1 MTGMSRILL
10 PPSPLSAIC
19 VRADGA
25 VLEAATP
32 PTAILSGSFNPFHRG
47 HRELA
52 AVASAKLGAPVA
64 FELSVANV
72 DKAELSEVE
81 VARRVEQF
89 FSGCASGPPQ
99 ILWITRAATFREK
112 AALFPNATFV
122 LGFDTARRLIDPR
135 YYRDELTQRDEALHA
150 IASRGC
156 RFVVGGRVE
165 GCGSFRTWT
174 NDALPGEFHDL
185 FASLPEAEFRVDV
198 SSTEL
203 RNG

>member
-1 MTGMSRILL
+1 MTGMSRSLL
-10 PPSPLSAIC
+10 RLSPLSAIC
-19 VRADGA
+19 VRSDGT

-52 AVASAKLGAPVA
+52 AVAAAKLSTPVA

-81 VARRVEQF
+81 VARRVGQF
-89 FSGCASGPPQ
+89 FSGSSTEQ
-99 ILWITRAATFREK
+99 LWITRAATFREK

-165 GCGSFRTWT
+165 QCGSFRIWA
-174 NDALPGEFHDL
+174 NEGLPGVFHDL
-185 FASLPEAEFRVDV
+185 FASLPEAEFRADV

>member
-1 MTGMSRILL
+1 MSRILL

-52 AVASAKLGAPVA
+52 AVAAAKLGTPVA
-64 FELSVANV
+64 FELSVVNV

-89 FSGCASGPPQ
+89 FSGTPTEQ
-99 ILWITRAATFREK
+99 LWVTRAATFREK

-165 GCGSFRTWT
+165 QCSFHIWT
-174 NDALPGEFHDL
+174 NDGLPGEFHDL

-203 RNG
+203 RNR

>member
-1 MTGMSRILL
+1 M
-10 PPSPLSAIC
+10 PPLPLSAIC
-19 VRADGA
+19 VRADGS
-25 VLEAATP
+25 VLEAAKP
-32 PTAILSGSFNPFHRG
+32 PAAILSGSFNPFHRG

-52 AVASAKLGAPVA
+52 AVASAKLGTPVA

-72 DKAELSEVE
+72 DKPELSEVE

-89 FSGCASGPPQ
+89 FSGSTREQ
-99 ILWITRAATFREK
+99 LWITRAPTFREK

-135 YYRDELTQRDEALHA
+135 YYGDEPTRRDAALHA

-165 GCGSFRTWT
+165 QCGSFRIWT

-185 FASLPEAEFRVDV
+185 FASLPEVEFRVDV

-203 RNG
+203 RKC

>member
-19 VRADGA
+19 VRSDGT
-25 VLEAATP
+25 VLEAVPGPA
-32 PTAILSGSFNPFHRG
+32 AILSGSFNPFHRG

-52 AVASAKLGAPVA
+52 AVAAAKLGAPVA

-72 DKAELSEVE
+72 DKPELSEVE

-89 FSGCASGPPQ
+89 FSGSSTEQ
-99 ILWITRAATFREK
+99 LWITRAPTFREK

-135 YYRDELTQRDEALHA
+135 YYGDELTQRDEALHA

-165 GCGSFRTWT
+165 GSGSFRIWT
-174 NDALPGEFHDL
+174 NDGLPGEFHDL

>member
-1 MTGMSRILL
+1 MPRILM

-19 VRADGA
+19 VRADGS
-25 VLEAATP
+25 VLEAAKP
-32 PTAILSGSFNPFHRG
+32 PAAILSGSFNPFHRG

-52 AVASAKLGAPVA
+52 AVASAKLGTPVA

-72 DKAELSEVE
+72 DKLELSEVE

-89 FSGCASGPPQ
+89 FSGSSTEQ
-99 ILWITRAATFREK
+99 LWITRAATFREK

-135 YYRDELTQRDEALHA
+135 YYGDELAQRDEALHA

-156 RFVVGGRVE
+156 QFVVGGRVE
-165 GCGSFRTWT
+165 GNGSFRIWT
-174 NDALPGEFHDL
+174 NDALPGKFHDL
-185 FASLPEAEFRVDV
+185 FASLPEVEFRVDV

-203 RNG
+203 RKVLNEPEA

>member
-52 AVASAKLGAPVA
+52 AVAAAKLGAPVA

-81 VARRVEQF
+81 VARRVGQLFSVSSTEQ
-89 FSGCASGPPQ
+89 
-99 ILWITRAATFREK
+99 LWITRAATFREK

-135 YYRDELTQRDEALHA
+135 YYGDELTQRDEALHA

-156 RFVVGGRVE
+156 RFVIGGRVE
-165 GCGSFRTWT
+165 PCGSFRIWT

-185 FASLPEAEFRVDV
+185 FGSLPEAEFRVDV